1 MAQLPAGFRLEW
13 TGLSFAGAALGQP
26 GTALYAISV
35 LVVFLCL
42 AAFTRAGRFPF
53 AVMLSVPVGIAG
65 ALAGAFL
72 FGQTNDVY
80 FKVGLLTT
88 IGLAAKNAIL
98 IVEFALEREARSA
111 RACWKPRSTPRGS
124 ACGRS

>member
-1 MAQLPAGFRLEW
+1 MPLGIF
-13 TGLSFAGAALGQP
+13 GAL
-26 GTALYAISV
+26 
-35 LVVFLCL
+35 L
-42 AAFTRAGRFPF
+42 AA
-53 AVMLSVPVGIAG
+53 S
-65 ALAGAFL
+65 L

-98 IVEFALEREARSA
+98 IVEFAIERQTAGMGLSRRRWRR
-111 RACWKPRSTPRGS
+111 RAS